1 LMSEDGDLTIV
12 PQRHEMDGA
21 YAARLRRA

>member
-1 LMSEDGDLTIV
+1 MSEEGDLTIM
-12 PQRHEMDGA
+12 PQRHDMDGA